1 MSKRRDLSS
10 FCKAINPTN
19 ITRIAN
25 AVQCHS
31 LLSSHN
37 GCNVFLNVRNVY
49 NFTNVTSIFDGSLKV
64 FSKCQVIFSP
74 HSDLIKSKSKVT
86 SSLKDYSLMIFSK
99 CLVLVGQQMSQRSQ
113 LFRISLRVP
122 KSEVTN

>member
-1 MSKRRDLSS
+1 MFVEMLWL
-10 FCKAINPTN
+10 INIARITN
-19 ITRIAN
+19 D
-25 AVQCHS
+25 VQCHS

-99 CLVLVGQQMSQRSQ
+99 CLCPCWSANVS
-113 LFRISLRVP
+113 
-122 KSEVTN
+122 KVTIV